1 MERHEILEAMTELK
15 LYGMRASFDEIAGKG
30 LTRRDEIYPLI
41 ASLIRA
47 ERTHRQARSI
57 SYRISGAKFPVLKD
71 LDKFVFADTTID
83 EGQVRELAT
92 GAFLDAKR
100 NAIFIGGTGTGK
112 THLCIGV
119 ASAVVR
125 SRARGRFFNLVD
137 LVNQLEQE
145 KAAGRSGRLAEML
158 LRYDV
163 IVIDELGYLP
173 FSQPGGQLLF
183 HLISKLYENT
193 SLLITTNLAFA
204 DWPQVFG
211 DAKMTTAML
220 DRLTHHCDIVETGN
234 TSWRFKNRSLSRHG
248 RPIAFTLWIS
258 GLPTPDSR
266 RSLRQATYPQLRHQ
280 PLKQVFERRN
290 LKNQRGRD
298 WARNGGHGSKR
309 FDTHRLSDRRR
320 SARPN

>member
-1 MERHEILEAMTELK
+1 MERHEILEAMAELK
-15 LYGMRASFDEIAGKG
+15 LYGMHASFDEIAGKG
-30 LTRRDEIYPLI
+30 LVRRDEIYPLI

-71 LDKFVFADTTID
+71 LDTFVFSDTTID
-83 EGQVRELAT
+83 QGQVRELAT

-100 NAIFIGGTGTGK
+100 NAIFMGGTGTGK

-119 ASAVVR
+119 ASESIR
-125 SRARGRFFNLVD
+125 TRARDPFFNLVD

-145 KAAGRSGRLAEML
+145 KTAGRSGRLAETL

-163 IVIDELGYLP
+163 IIIDELGYLP
-173 FSQPGGQLLF
+173 FSQSGGQLLF
-183 HLISKLYENT
+183 HLISKLYEKT

-204 DWPQVFG
+204 EWPQVFG

-234 TSWRFKNRSLSRHG
+234 TSWRFKNR
-248 RPIAFTLWIS
+248 
-258 GLPTPDSR
+258 
-266 RSLRQATYPQLRHQ
+266 
-280 PLKQVFERRN
+280 N
-290 LKNQRGRD
+290 
-298 WARNGGHGSKR
+298 
-309 FDTHRLSDRRR
+309 
-320 SARPN
+320 

>member
-1 MERHEILEAMTELK
+1 MERHEILEAMEELK
-15 LYGMRASFDEIAGKG
+15 LYGMRASFDEITGKG
-30 LTRRDEIYPLI
+30 LARRDELYPLI

-57 SYRISGAKFPVLKD
+57 SYRIAATKFPVLKD
-71 LDKFVFADTTID
+71 LDQFVFADTPVD

-100 NAIFIGGTGTGK
+100 NTIFIGGTGTGK

-119 ASAVVR
+119 ASAVIR
-125 SRARGRFFNLVD
+125 ARARGRFFNLVD

-145 KAAGRSGRLAEML
+145 KAAGRSGRLAEKL
-158 LRYDV
+158 LRYDL

-173 FSQPGGQLLF
+173 FSQPGGQLLL

-211 DAKMTTAML
+211 DAKDDHRHARSPDPPLRHHRDRQHQLALQKPQLIKHTPTAVIA
-220 DRLTHHCDIVETGN
+220 TA
-234 TSWRFKNRSLSRHG
+234 SG
-248 RPIAFTLWIS
+248 RAAPA
-258 GLPTPDSR
+258 R
-266 RSLRQATYPQLRHQ
+266 RSLLLSTPWTGPIRP
-280 PLKQVFERRN
+280 PL
-290 LKNQRGRD
+290 RGRD
-298 WARNGGHGSKR
+298 
-309 FDTHRLSDRRR
+309 
-320 SARPN
+320 